1 MNIAA
6 GGTKIP
12 QPVRARLGMDS
23 CRAVSSGAIWKPEG
37 GKKKIVPLY
46 IPWDCKKLDM
56 TERLTLSF
64 HIRLFKCLPVF

>member
-12 QPVRARLGMDS
+12 QPVRAGLGMDS

-37 GKKKIVPLY
+37 GEKKNCAPIHSMGLQKVGH
-46 IPWDCKKLDM
+46 D
-56 TERLTLSF
+56 
-64 HIRLFKCLPVF
+64 

>member
-6 GGTKIP
+6 GGAKIP
-12 QPVRARLGMDS
+12 QPIRAGLGMDS

-56 TERLTLSF
+56 TERLTLSL
-64 HIRLFKCLPVF
+64 HIHLFKCLLVF